1 MIRTIG
7 TEEVDKNLLEAEFYS
22 NPFYFSYSS
31 LNRLLLSP
39 NIFYKEYVLKQKE
52 PYNAKHLLEG
62 TLIHFLILEH
72 NNFDEKFITLPESLP
87 SDNTIKVLNTVY
99 DKYLERVAKDPSN
112 KNLVLDDFE
121 DEVDEILKTI
131 NKHQHV
137 KDQTKRL
144 AKIISNQG
152 RTYFE
157 FLKVKDKKEL
167 IDSET
172 LDKCTRAA
180 DIVKDDAVVRDLLGL
195 DLTPDG
201 ETIGIYNELALQMK
215 LDGFEFGV
223 KGILDNLVINVNTK
237 TIRINDFKT
246 SNKGIQNFKDSVD
259 YWNYWLQAI
268 IYVKLVTNF
277 CKEFLDES
285 WRIEFRFI
293 VFDSYDH
300 IYPFLVSDATMKEWE
315 SKYNDVMTAALY
327 HYENKEFNLPYEFAT
342 GSVNL

>member
-1 MIRTIG
+1 MIRTIS

-22 NPFYFSYSS
+22 KPFYFSYSS

-62 TLIHFLILEH
+62 TLIHFLLLEH

-99 DKYLERVAKDPSN
+99 DKYLKRTAEDASN
-112 KNLVLDDFE
+112 KDLVLDDFE
-121 DEVDEILKTI
+121 NEVDEILKEF
-131 NKHQHV
+131 NLHQHV
-137 KDQTKRL
+137 KDQTKRI
-144 AKIISNQG
+144 AKIIDDKG

-172 LDKCTRAA
+172 LEKCTRAA
-180 DIVKDDAVVRDLLGL
+180 DILKANATIRDLLGL

-201 ETIGIYNELALQMK
+201 KSIGIYNEIPLQLE
-215 LDGFEFGV
+215 LDDYDFGI
-223 KGILDNLVINVNTK
+223 KGIIDNIVINVNTK

-246 SNKGIQNFKDSVD
+246 SGKGIQNFRDSVD
-259 YWNYWLQAI
+259 YWNYWLQAV

-277 CKEFLDES
+277 CKEFITDA

-293 VFDSYDH
+293 VFDNYDH
-300 IYPFLVSDATMKEWE
+300 IYPFVVSNDTMKEWE
-315 SKYNDVMTAALY
+315 DRYNDVIVSAFY
-327 HYENKEFNLPYEFAT
+327 HYSNKEFSLPYEFAT
-342 GSVNL
+342 GSVEL

>member
-1 MIRTIG
+1 MIKTIDAKE
-7 TEEVDKNLLEAEFYS
+7 TDKNLLEADFYS
-22 NPFYFSYSS
+22 KPFYFSYSS
-31 LNRLLLSP
+31 LNRLLLAP

-72 NNFDEKFITLPESLP
+72 NNFDEKFITLPDSLP

-99 DKYLERVAKDPSN
+99 NKYLERVAEDSTNSN
-112 KNLVLDDFE
+112 LTLDDFE

-131 NKHQHV
+131 NLHQNV

-144 AKIISNQG
+144 AKIIDEQG
-152 RTYFE
+152 RSYFD
-157 FLKVKDKKEL
+157 FLKVKNKKEL

-180 DIVKDDAVVRDLLGL
+180 DIIKNNKVVRDLLGL

-201 ETIGIYNELALQMK
+201 KTIGIYNELELQMK
-215 LDGFEFGV
+215 LEGFQFGI
-223 KGILDNLVINVNTK
+223 KGIIDNLVINVNTK

-246 SNKGIQNFKDSVD
+246 SNKGIQNFKDTVD

-268 IYVKLVTNF
+268 IYVKLVTSF

-285 WRIEFRFI
+285 WCIEFRFI
-293 VFDSYDH
+293 VFDNCDH
-300 IYPFLVSDATMKEWE
+300 IYPFLVKDTTITEWE
-315 SKYNDVMTAALY
+315 RRYDDVINAALY

-342 GSVNL
+342 GNVNL